1 MKSFKKFY
9 SLYYILYSPVQN
21 LKASRLTIKTLVL
34 ILILPFL
41 AGNWSCAAKRD
52 MEDKKIIYQENKII
66 PQSILNE
73 AKIALSYY
81 PELENVEIEFQFK
94 DDIKKSFMQAQ
105 PSRANLFKGKN
116 DRTYN
121 IFISSRFLIED
132 EEFSMADVPSDVLI
146 GWLGHEL
153 GHIMDYRDK
162 SAMGLVIFGLRY
174 ITSDNYIKE
183 AERAADTYAVN
194 SGMGDYILATKD
206 FILNHSH
213 LSDSYKERI
222 ARLYLSPEEIIVL
235 VNEMEQESKEV
246 EEEES

>member
-1 MKSFKKFY
+1 MKSFKEFH
-9 SLYYILYSPVQN
+9 SLYFNLIQQEQKLKMHVTEKKIL
-21 LKASRLTIKTLVL
+21 TLL
-34 ILILPFL
+34 LALPFL
-41 AGNWSCAAKRD
+41 FGNWGCAAKKD
-52 MEDKKIIYQENKII
+52 MEDKKIVYQNNKTI
-66 PQSILNE
+66 PESILNE

-81 PELENVEIEFQFK
+81 PDLKDVEIEFKFK

-105 PSRANLFKGKN
+105 PNRSNLFKGKD

-121 IFISSRFLIED
+121 IYISSRFLIEK

-162 SAMGLVIFGLRY
+162 TAMGLIIFGFRY

-213 LSDSYKERI
+213 LSDTYKERI

-235 VNEMEQESKEV
+235 VNEME
-246 EEEES
+246 EELEEAEKEES

>member
-1 MKSFKKFY
+1 MKKF
-9 SLYYILYSPVQN
+9 LI
-21 LKASRLTIKTLVL
+21 L
-34 ILILPFL
+34 ILILPL
-41 AGNWSCAAKRD
+41 LSGTWSCAAKKD
-52 MEDKKIIYQENKII
+52 MEDKKIVYQKNKII

-81 PELENVEIEFQFK
+81 PELKDVEIEFKFK

-105 PSRANLFKGKN
+105 PKRTNLFKGKD

-121 IFISSRFLIED
+121 IFISSRFLIEK

-162 SAMGLVIFGLRY
+162 TAMGLVIFGLKY

-213 LSDSYKERI
+213 LSDTYKRRI
-222 ARLYLSPEEIIVL
+222 ARLYLSPEEIIVM
-235 VNEMEQESKEV
+235 VNEL
-246 EEEES
+246 EEELEEAEKEES